1 MYSCKN
7 ISFKAI
13 ALICQLT
20 IFIPSF
26 ALAATEQP
34 DVTKEHEPLPLQT
47 IKEFTSAF
55 SRIKS
60 EYVEDVDDETILKNA
75 IKGMLSGLDPHS
87 NYLDKESF
95 EDLKEG
101 TTGEFGGLGME
112 VGMEDGFIKIIA
124 PIDDTPAQKAG
135 IKAGDLIIRIGDKP
149 AKGMSLNDAVKIM
162 RGKPGSKIT
171 LTILRDGD
179 KKSREIT
186 ITRAIIR
193 VSSVKSKLLEKNY
206 GYLRISSFQSRTA
219 KQLKKALSKLV
230 EENEK
235 ANLKGVVL
243 DLRNNP
249 GGVLGA
255 AIDVSDVFLDKGL
268 IVYTKGRAKDSEL
281 KFTATLGDQLDGAPI
296 VVLVNS
302 GSASASEIVAGA
314 LQDHKRAII
323 MGRQTFGK
331 GSVQT
336 ILPLTDKSAI
346 KLTTARYYTPNGRS
360 IQAEGI
366 NPDIFIENFKLEE
379 KEADKGALIK
389 ESDLQGHLQQTQDE
403 EKDKDKKNSEMSEKT
418 KDKENSNG
426 KYKNDYPLHEA
437 LNLLKGLSILK
448 G

>member
-1 MYSCKN
+1 MLFFPLASHAVKEN
-7 ISFKAI
+7 TPAEK
-13 ALICQLT
+13 T
-20 IFIPSF
+20 I
-26 ALAATEQP
+26 
-34 DVTKEHEPLPLQT
+34 EPLPLQT

-124 PIDDTPAQKAG
+124 PIDDTPAQRAG
-135 IKAGDLIIRIGDKP
+135 IQAGDLIIRIGDKP

-193 VSSVKSKLLEKNY
+193 VSSVKSKLLEKHF

-219 KQLKKALSKLV
+219 KQLKEALAKL
-230 EENEK
+230 EKENDK
-235 ANLKGVVL
+235 NKLKGVVL

-255 AIDVSDVFLDKGL
+255 AIDVTDVFLDKGL

-281 KFTATLGDQLDGAPI
+281 KFSASLGDQLDGAPI

-314 LQDHKRAII
+314 LQDHQRAII

-366 NPDIFIENFKLEE
+366 SPDIFIENFKLEE
-379 KEADKGALIK
+379 KDSDKGALIK
-389 ESDLQGHLQQTQDE
+389 ESDLQGHLEQPE
-403 EKDKDKKNSEMSEKT
+403 DKAQKKSENSEQKT
-418 KDKENSNG
+418 ENSNG

-437 LNLLKGLSILK
+437 IILLKGLSILK